1 MYFMSERASFF
12 GDVEMPC
19 SFLVLSQQGGGQGRQ
34 PDKINEA
41 DIKICMKIRIINILC
56 FMEDLN

>member
-19 SFLVLSQQGGGQGRQ
+19 SFLVLSQQGGGQGR
-34 PDKINEA
+34 
-41 DIKICMKIRIINILC
+41 
-56 FMEDLN
+56 